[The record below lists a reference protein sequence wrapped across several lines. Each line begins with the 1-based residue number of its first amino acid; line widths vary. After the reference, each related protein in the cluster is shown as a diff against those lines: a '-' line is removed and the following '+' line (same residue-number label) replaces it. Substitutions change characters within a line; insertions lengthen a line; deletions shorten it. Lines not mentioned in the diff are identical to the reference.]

1 MSKLDLTEII
11 KGVKQPTLDDE
22 MLKLLI
28 QGLESGTS
36 FYNFIQ
42 KQNGIVTTTS
52 QIDMDA
58 EQELWQKKA
67 PGYKQGDDFRHM
79 GYTGDIDYAFSRL
92 YVNCDKCDLMEL
104 ANLFTDKCF
113 SQEMPV
119 YFKYAIN
126 NVNRTDQMVIYSNLD
141 NLSDYIAI
149 LQEIAQENPDIKKRC
164 GLPPLLTGKID
175 EWIGI
180 GDEPTVTDTSYT
192 EIRANIIE
200 DTLRRI
206 LPRIIDEK
214 EGFEFFDIDNVDFD
228 FVREELRK
236 AFEEVG
242 INIDTFA
249 FNNENLQLYM
259 SDEQTRLAYSQDR
272 KQQIQDDKK
281 RKKDDK
287 QMQEDYLGE
296 QFSIQELKLLKQMG
310 VMPEVIESMINATTR
325 RYALLSDITGKKV
338 NTSEY
343 LQSKFGLP
351 AYTLVSDKN
360 EVQYRSPEGLVDMPD
375 DKKEKLASLMLGDLT
390 KYYTGFFNEEQAN
403 LEDTLSRYSEIV
415 AMPTGDNRD
424 IDIEKADLSS
434 KLTLL
439 IKGKDFFRTIGIP
452 DDNLET
458 VCNRVQDFLQEI
470 EQKSGEKQHPE
481 IEARRKFIDRDYLH
495 AAFQDTGITDPD
507 ELRRLYESQNELVV
521 DEDDLEAVLAMF
533 SDNVGVTPAQIE
545 EASRN
550 VGIGISDINETTR
563 GIREDLTQDKQVD
576 KAEGTTK

>member
-28 QGLESGTS
+28 QGLESDTS
-36 FYNFIQ
+36 FYHFIQ
-42 KQNGIVTTTS
+42 KQNGIVTSTS
-52 QIDMDA
+52 QIDKKA
-58 EQELWQKKA
+58 EQELWEKKA
-67 PGYKQGDDFRHM
+67 PGYKQGDAFRHM
-79 GYTGDIDYAFSRL
+79 GYTGDIDYSFSRL

-104 ANLFTDKCF
+104 AKLFTDKCF

-119 YFKYAIN
+119 YFKYAIGDE
-126 NVNRTDQMVIYSNLD
+126 NRTDQMVIYSNLD
-141 NLSDYIAI
+141 NLSDYITI

-164 GLPPLLTGKID
+164 GMPPLLTGKKD

-180 GDEPTVTDTSYT
+180 GDEPTVTGTIYT
-192 EIRANIIE
+192 AIRANIIE
-200 DTLRRI
+200 DTLRKI
-206 LPRIIDEK
+206 LPRLIDK
-214 EGFEFFDIDNVDFD
+214 EGFQVFDIDNVDFD
-228 FVREELRK
+228 IVREELRN
-236 AFEEVG
+236 AFEEAG

-272 KQQIQDDKK
+272 KKQIQDDKK

-287 QMQEDYLGE
+287 QMQEEYLGE

-310 VMPEVIESMINATTR
+310 IMPEVIETMINATTR

-390 KYYTGFFNEEQAN
+390 KYYTEFFNEEQAN

-470 EQKSGEKQHPE
+470 EQKREEEQHPE
-481 IEARRKFIDRDYLH
+481 MEVRRKFIDRDYLH
-495 AAFQDTGITDPD
+495 AAFQDTGITDPT
-507 ELRRLYESQNELVV
+507 ELRRLYENQNELVV

-533 SDNVGVTPAQIE
+533 SDNATITPTQIE

-550 VGIGISDINETTR
+550 AGIGISDINETTR
-563 GIREDLTQDKQVD
+563 GIRDDLTQDKQVD
-576 KAEGTTK
+576 KVEGTTK

>member
-1 MSKLDLTEII
+1 MSKLDVTEII
-11 KGVKQPTLDDE
+11 KGVKQPTFDDE
-22 MLKLLI
+22 MLMLLI
-28 QGLESGTS
+28 QGLESDTS

-42 KQNGIVTTTS
+42 KQNGIVTSTS
-52 QIDMDA
+52 QIDMEA
-58 EQELWQKKA
+58 EHELWQKKV
-67 PGYKQGDDFRHM
+67 PGYKQGDAFRHM

-104 ANLFTDKCF
+104 AKLFTDKCF
-113 SQEMPV
+113 SQEIPV
-119 YFKYAIN
+119 YFKYAIGSE
-126 NVNRTDQMVIYSNLD
+126 NRTDQMVIYSNLD

-149 LQEIAQENPDIKKRC
+149 LQQIAQENPDIKKRC
-164 GLPPLLTGKID
+164 GKPPLLTGKID

-200 DTLRRI
+200 DTLRKI
-206 LPRIIDEK
+206 LPRLIDEK

-228 FVREELRK
+228 IVREELRK
-236 AFEEVG
+236 AFEEAE

-259 SDEQTRLAYSQDR
+259 SDEQTRLTYSQER
-272 KQQIQDDKK
+272 KQKIQDEKK

-287 QMQEDYLGE
+287 QLQEDYLGE

-310 VMPEVIESMINATTR
+310 VMPEIIETMINATKS

-351 AYTLVSDKN
+351 ANTLVSDKN
-360 EVQYRSPEGLVDMPD
+360 EVQVRRPEGLVDMPD
-375 DKKEKLASLMLGDLT
+375 DKKEKLASLMLEDLT
-390 KYYTGFFNEEQAN
+390 KYYTGFFNQEQAN

-415 AMPTGDNRD
+415 VMPTGDNRD
-424 IDIEKADLSS
+424 IDIERADLLS

-452 DDNLET
+452 DDSLET
-458 VCNRVQDFLQEI
+458 VCNRVQDFLQEVT
-470 EQKSGEKQHPE
+470 QKSEEEQHPE
-481 IEARRKFIDRDYLH
+481 MEARRKFTDRDFLH
-495 AAFQDTGITDPD
+495 AIFQETGITNAE
-507 ELRRLYESQNELVV
+507 ELRRLYEEQDEIKV
-521 DEDDLEAVLAMF
+521 DEDDLETVLTMF
-533 SDNVGVTPAQIE
+533 SDNVSITPTQIE
-545 EASRN
+545 EVSRN
-550 VGIGISDINETTR
+550 VGIGIKDINETTR
-563 GIREDLTQDKQVD
+563 GIRNDLTQDKQTD
-576 KAEGTTK
+576 KGEGSTK